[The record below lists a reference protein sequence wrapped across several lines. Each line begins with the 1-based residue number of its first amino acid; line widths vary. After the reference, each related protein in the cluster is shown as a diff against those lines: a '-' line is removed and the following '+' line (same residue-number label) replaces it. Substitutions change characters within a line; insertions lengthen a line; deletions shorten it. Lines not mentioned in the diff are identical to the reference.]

1 VDDLALLELEF
12 VEQFLAF
19 PVGSVELVSDDLIEE
34 LAKEVKIELNED
46 EIFTA
51 FFRSKPIVRDK
62 EDLFPRTEFGIPI
75 PILDSVVSLPI
86 PLLEEA
92 ELDRG
97 ILKGDEVVFV
107 FNSTE
112 EERVDVKV
120 SIEELTKDGLPLVL
134 NYVIEPSGSGT
145 TFFTSEPID
154 LDGYSVDFSGG
165 SMTMRYDARLPG
177 GQRIIFPLSFVQ
189 ISALDFSY
197 LEGTISRSSFASESD
212 RIDIDIQDSLI
223 AGSYQFQNPKIH
235 FDVQNSFGIPIG
247 IRVKTVTMVSEDLRR
262 TPLVSSL
269 FDQVILLEYPD
280 FDQKGTTIHDQFT
293 FDKSNSNIVDVAT
306 DDVIAVEYELD
317 VVIHPDESS
326 TTDFFVLD
334 SSAAIVSALFEL
346 SFDAKVEDV
355 RVKRSI
361 GVDLQTL
368 DSLSYLRLKMVV
380 DNGIPLSFS
389 PVFTLRD
396 TVTNDSLLLQSDPR
410 AEILT
415 AVTDEFGDVL
425 TVSTSTLYY
434 ELPENQLL
442 DILKMNQLEADI
454 TLQSPTDGN
463 SATRMRPCQ
472 TLDIRIGAEAKIR
485 Q

>member
-1 VDDLALLELEF
+1 
-12 VEQFLAF
+12 
-19 PVGSVELVSDDLIEE
+19 
-34 LAKEVKIELNED
+34 
-46 EIFTA
+46 
-51 FFRSKPIVRDK
+51 
-62 EDLFPRTEFGIPI
+62 
-75 PILDSVVSLPI
+75 
-86 PLLEEA
+86 
-92 ELDRG
+92 
-97 ILKGDEVVFV
+97 
-107 FNSTE
+107 
-112 EERVDVKV
+112 
-120 SIEELTKDGLPLVL
+120 
-134 NYVIEPSGSGT
+134 
-145 TFFTSEPID
+145 
-154 LDGYSVDFSGG
+154 
-165 SMTMRYDARLPG
+165 M
-177 GQRIIFPLSFVQ
+177 
-189 ISALDFSY
+189 
-197 LEGTISRSSFASESD
+197 
-212 RIDIDIQDSLI
+212 
-223 AGSYQFQNPKIH
+223 
-235 FDVQNSFGIPIG
+235 
-247 IRVKTVTMVSEDLRR
+247 
-262 TPLVSSL
+262 
-269 FDQVILLEYPD
+269 
-280 FDQKGTTIHDQFT
+280 
-293 FDKSNSNIVDVAT
+293 
-306 DDVIAVEYELD
+306 
-317 VVIHPDESS
+317 
-326 TTDFFVLD
+326 
-334 SSAAIVSALFEL
+334 SALFEL

-463 SATRMRPCQ
+463 SATRMRPGQ